1 MKIGTYQLTS
11 LEKNR
16 ILVIYEKLKNS
27 FPCIRIDC
35 RKEIIGIGE
44 SVSKT
49 DAKRRVFADENS
61 LQSL

>member
-11 LEKNR
+11 LEENR
-16 ILVIYEKLKNS
+16 ILVIYEKLKHS

-44 SVSKT
+44 EGRYLMCYFSFKAV
-49 DAKRRVFADENS
+49 
-61 LQSL
+61 